1 LVYICFE
8 LFRSILSSVATSAR
22 LVLSS
27 AMGDVMNR
35 RRLIDCLKL
44 VAIATCLMSSAALAD
59 ETVSIGDSR
68 VVVIKPAAPHGS
80 VILLP
85 GSDGAIRASDQG
97 DIHGLL
103 GNQLVRTRHA
113 YAARGLAVMVADVD
127 TDLASAVKYM
137 AAIKRPVTV
146 IATSRGT
153 LRAAEGISRGARP
166 DALVLTS
173 GFLSPDSG
181 GGNNVMSILG
191 SPSALP
197 RALVI
202 HHTQDGCKFTQP
214 AGVEPFIKWSGGR
227 AHVRW
232 LSGGQDQG
240 NPCEAMA
247 HHGFNGL
254 DGQVVG
260 LAGGFR

>member
-1 LVYICFE
+1 MIGNL
-8 LFRSILSSVATSAR
+8 RSIFLGFVVLLAAAATSP
-22 LVLSS
+22 V
-27 AMGDVMNR
+27 
-35 RRLIDCLKL
+35 
-44 VAIATCLMSSAALAD
+44 LAD
-59 ETVSIGDSR
+59 ETVTIGGSR
-68 VVVIKPAAPHGS
+68 AVLIRPAAPRAS

-85 GSDGAIRASDQG
+85 GGDGAIRAGDHG

-103 GNQLVRTRHA
+103 GNQLVRTRQA
-113 YAARGLAVMVADVD
+113 YAAHGLAVLIADTG
-127 TDLASAVKYM
+127 TDLKSAVDYM

-153 LRAAEGISRGARP
+153 QRAAEGIARGARP

-181 GGNNVMSILG
+181 SSSNVMSILG

-197 RALVI
+197 RTLVI
-202 HHTQDGCKFTQP
+202 HHRQDACKFTLP
-214 AGVEPFIKWSGGR
+214 AGVEPFIKWSAGKAR
-227 AHVRW
+227 VSW
-232 LSGGQDQG
+232 LSGGAEEGD
-240 NPCEAMA
+240 PCQARG

-260 LAGGFR
+260 LAAGFR